1 MLATEVL
8 KQETL
13 MTSNIRPLVI
23 GLPSLLV
30 GVAALVAGCGGN
42 DNAQPTTAQQACDAL
57 TG

>member
-1 MLATEVL
+1 
-8 KQETL
+8 

-23 GLPSLLV
+23 GLPILLV